1 MSLTRMLQLGA
12 VALAAVALAAG
23 PASAKTGGS
32 SANANLCKKGG
43 WQNLFT
49 APPIKDFDTGVPF
62 KNQGDC
68 VSYAVHGGTPS
79 TADQLAERA
88 CQTFGGT
95 FNSDYPE
102 TIPPYILWTCVGTP
116 DEDNVLNAIAAV
128 CFGPSGGN
136 ALETRWVCEREL
148 AGPAV
153 PQECQ
158 NGAYADLFP
167 QDGAGT
173 SSSPASTFP
182 SEDAC
187 ADWIRPGNSYGTLKP
202 ELRNR
207 GDAVMQLWLTA
218 QGYSGQC
225 GISYEIF
232 SSQYPGGP
240 ASSGCLDPPNQG
252 FPFEISE
259 SGCDPGSTWS
269 VDIQMTTSSGGV
281 VRRSVTNTC
290 V

>member
-102 TIPPYILWTCVGTP
+102 TIPPYILWTCVGTQKRF
-116 DEDNVLNAIAAV
+116 EKM
-128 CFGPSGGN
+128 
-136 ALETRWVCEREL
+136 
-148 AGPAV
+148 V
-153 PQECQ
+153 PQNCKARTKSRPPCARPSVVAFLVGDAPMRPRPWLPHRRPVARA
-158 NGAYADLFP
+158 GATSP
-167 QDGAGT
+167 QDL
-173 SSSPASTFP
+173 P
-182 SEDAC
+182 
-187 ADWIRPGNSYGTLKP
+187 
-202 ELRNR
+202 
-207 GDAVMQLWLTA
+207 
-218 QGYSGQC
+218 
-225 GISYEIF
+225 
-232 SSQYPGGP
+232 
-240 ASSGCLDPPNQG
+240 
-252 FPFEISE
+252 
-259 SGCDPGSTWS
+259 
-269 VDIQMTTSSGGV
+269 
-281 VRRSVTNTC
+281 
-290 V
+290 